1 MTFLDQLQLGHTT
14 MLYVVP
20 VLIFIARIFDVSIGT
35 IRIILVGRDRRA
47 LAAVLGFLE
56 VLIWLAAISQIVS
69 NLNHVINYVAY
80 AAGFAAGTYIGMTI
94 ERRIAIGTMLVRII
108 TPRQSEKLQRE
119 LSARG
124 YRFTSVPAEGSK
136 GPVTVLF
143 TIVARSALGKL
154 QALLR
159 QNEPDAFYTVED
171 IRLATQSYP
180 NDLGVP
186 RRQLLRPFYWFRKS
200 K

>member
-1 MTFLDQLQLGHTT
+1 MIYLDQLQLSSTT

-20 VLIFIARIFDVSIGT
+20 ALIFIARIFDVSIGT
-35 IRIILVGRDRRA
+35 IRIILVARDRRA
-47 LAAVLGFLE
+47 LAAMLGFVE

-69 NLNHVINYVAY
+69 NLNHVVNYIAY

-108 TPRQSEKLQRE
+108 TPRQSERLQRE
-119 LSARG
+119 LNARG

-154 QALLR
+154 QTLLK
-159 QNEPDAFYTVED
+159 QVEPGAFYTVED
-171 IRLATQSYP
+171 IRLANQSYY
-180 NDLGVP
+180 DEIGVP